1 MLAMTYDA
9 TTKIFNGYV
18 EVDDEK
24 NVPANAT
31 LVKPD
36 GIVQPYTWDG
46 TKWMGMSVED
56 YEEKYPSGNNEES
69 DQPTTEQAL
78 ATLTLQ
84 VAQNKADQDA
94 VNAQLLLATAQQT
107 AKETN

>member
-18 EVDDEK
+18 EVSDE
-24 NVPANAT
+24 NSLPANAT

-46 TKWMGMSVED
+46 TKWTGQS
-56 YEEKYPSGNNEES
+56 ES
-69 DQPTTEQAL
+69 DFEAEHPATGIAGSDGPTAEQQMINAL
-78 ATLTLQ
+78 GLQ
-84 VAQNKADQDA
+84 VASLQ
-94 VNAQLLLATAQQT
+94 ATVTKLTITDGGA
-107 AKETN
+107 A

>member
-18 EVDDEK
+18 EVVDEK

-46 TKWMGMSVED
+46 SKWTGQRTSDFETEHLADGVT
-56 YEEKYPSGNNEES
+56 ES
-69 DQPTTEQAL
+69 NSPTTEQQMINAL
-78 ATLTLQ
+78 GLQ
-84 VAQNKADQDA
+84 VANLQATVAKLTTADGGA
-94 VNAQLLLATAQQT
+94 A
-107 AKETN
+107 